1 MISHNLLVCWTHAF
15 ARCRGGAKNDALR
28 RIRTSKIIQD
38 RLLRSRLGGLG
49 ILGILLDDGG

>member
-1 MISHNLLVCWTHAF
+1 MVSQNLSFVELVLLRDT
-15 ARCRGGAKNDALR
+15 GVELSMTLR

-49 ILGILLDDGG
+49 ILGILIDDGD